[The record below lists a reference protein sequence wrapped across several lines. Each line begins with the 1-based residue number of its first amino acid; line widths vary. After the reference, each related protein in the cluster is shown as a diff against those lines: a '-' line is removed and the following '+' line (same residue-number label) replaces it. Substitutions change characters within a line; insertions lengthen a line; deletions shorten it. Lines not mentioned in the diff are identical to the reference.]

1 MRSVIVI
8 KSFCNS
14 PEKVMV
20 LQEAI
25 IKIKEFSDLPILL
38 HAGYPVPQEIINQV
52 HFYINYNN
60 SGLTSGDNHRW
71 CRYPNY
77 AGEFRSRVSDYG
89 LADAIQLK
97 VCASFLENFDYE
109 AMHVF
114 NYDVDIDQ
122 IVEMDL
128 FNQNCQ
134 ILEAGHEA
142 AYQQSKTNYAGL
154 LFYSIKIK
162 PFQDKVSHA
171 LTLSSW
177 HRDFYNDWPFV
188 AENGFYEIFSRM
200 DSVVT
205 HYDFQLN
212 DLISTGWIETT
223 GQDESIADSI
233 QEGGVY
239 DAGNG
244 VWVFAMAFTQAVVGV
259 IQFDDLEVIRVNGE
273 PSITLELT
281 RYPEKITFQNEE
293 TTVNLFTQEKL
304 EKMKNNLSYYDPQLP
319 VSSI

>member
-1 MRSVIVI
+1 MKAVNVI

-14 PEKVMV
+14 PEKVLV

-71 CRYPNY
+71 RMYPNY
-77 AGEFRSRVSDYG
+77 SGQFRSTSADYG
-89 LADAIQLK
+89 LADAMQLK
-97 VCASFLENFDYE
+97 VCASFLENFDYD
-109 AMHVF
+109 AMHIF

-122 IVEMDL
+122 ILEMDL
-128 FNQNCQ
+128 YNQNCE
-134 ILEAGHEA
+134 ILESGKDA
-142 AYQQSKTNYAGL
+142 AYQQSKDNYAGL

-162 PFQDKVSHA
+162 PFQDKVAHA
-171 LTLSSW
+171 LTLSTW
-177 HRDFYNDWPFV
+177 HRDFYKHWPFV

-205 HYDFQLN
+205 HHNFQLR
-212 DLISTGWIETT
+212 DLIHSPWIDLD
-223 GQDESIADSI
+223 GFDASISEYF

-239 DAGNG
+239 RAQNG
-244 VWVFAMAFTQAVVGV
+244 VWIFALNMEKLLTGTITIDDTHTIELTGEAFY
-259 IQFDDLEVIRVNGE
+259 
-273 PSITLELT
+273 TLELVE
-281 RYPEKITFQNEE
+281 YPTKIIYKGEGTDEI
-293 TTVNLFTQEKL
+293 NLFTDYKL
-304 EKMKNNLSYYDPQLP
+304 QKMKNTLTYYDPEL
-319 VSSI
+319 SL

>member
-1 MRSVIVI
+1 MKSAIVI

-14 PEKVMV
+14 QEKVEV
-20 LQEAI
+20 LQRAI

-38 HAGYPVPQEIINQV
+38 HAGYHVPQEIINQV
-52 HFYINYNN
+52 QFYINYDN
-60 SGLTSGDNHRW
+60 SGLTSGSNYRW
-71 CRYPNY
+71 CKYLNY
-77 AGEFRSRVSDYG
+77 SGEFRSIFPDYG

-97 VCASFLENFDYE
+97 VCVSFLENFDYD

-134 ILEAGHEA
+134 ILEEGHEA
-142 AYQQSKTNYAGL
+142 AYQQSKVNYAGL

-162 PFQDKVSHA
+162 PFQDKVAHA
-171 LTLSSW
+171 LTLSTW
-177 HRDFYNDWPFV
+177 HRDFYIHSPFV
-188 AENGFYEIFSRM
+188 AESGFYEIFSRL

-212 DLISTGWIETT
+212 DWISTIWIGIT
-223 GQDESIADSI
+223 GQDDSIIDYI

-239 DAGNG
+239 KAQNG
-244 VWVFAMAFTQAVVGV
+244 IWIFLMFFTKAIVGV
-259 IQFDDLEVIRVNGE
+259 IQFDDLEVLQINGE
-273 PSITLELT
+273 SSITLELD
-281 RYPEKITFQNEE
+281 RYPEKITFTNEE
-293 TTVNLFTQEKL
+293 NVTVNLFTQDKL
-304 EKMKNNLSYYDPQLP
+304 DKMKNNLSYYDPEL
-319 VSSI
+319 SL

>member
-1 MRSVIVI
+1 MKSAIVI

-14 PEKVMV
+14 PEKVAV

-25 IKIKEFSDLPILL
+25 LKINRFSDLPILL
-38 HAGYPVPQEIINQV
+38 HAGYPVPQEVINQV

-60 SGLTSGDNHRW
+60 SGLTSGNNHRW
-71 CRYPNY
+71 CRYPSY
-77 AGEFRSRVSDYG
+77 SGEFRSSVSDYG

-97 VCASFLENFDYE
+97 VCAAFLENFDYE

-142 AYQQSKTNYAGL
+142 AYQQSKENYAGL

-162 PFQDKVSHA
+162 PFQDKVAHA

-177 HRDFYNDWPFV
+177 HRDFYKHWPFV

-205 HYDFQLN
+205 HHNFQLN

-223 GQDESIADSI
+223 GFAPELEDFIH
-233 QEGGVY
+233 EGGIY
-239 DAGNG
+239 QAQTG
-244 VWVFAMAFTQAVVGV
+244 VWVFAISFKEA
-259 IQFDDLEVIRVNGE
+259 IQGQIIFDDDTWIETSTYPTYTVELANYPTKVVFKYQDILEVD
-273 PSITLELT
+273 
-281 RYPEKITFQNEE
+281 
-293 TTVNLFTQEKL
+293 LFTEDKL
-304 EKMKNNLSYYDPQLP
+304 EKMKNNLSYYDPQL
-319 VSSI
+319 SL